1 MEQAALKKTLI
12 NAIHSQQINCTLADA
27 IAAAA
32 GFDLTE
38 VIDPVKTAADLIH
51 ISKQL
56 QQSGVIDELTANSYR
71 LVADSIFGHL
81 DKFEAA

>member
-1 MEQAALKKTLI
+1 MNIVAIKKILI
-12 NAIHSQQINCTLADA
+12 IAINSQQINYSIADA
-27 IAAAA
+27 IATAA

-51 ISKQL
+51 IGKQL
-56 QQSGVIDELTANSYR
+56 QQSGVIDEITANSYR
-71 LVADSIFGHL
+71 SVADSIFGHL